1 MFIAR
6 ASRSP
11 SALRFLAAGLAAVLV
26 LVGGVAEAAHRYDE
40 GRADTLLPG
49 ITIGGFEVGGMPVD
63 EARAL
68 LARHFETPLE
78 APLTIRVG
86 DRSTTTSFRELGAT
100 TNASEQLRAARRF
113 QDDLGFPSRLYHRVT
128 GNPVERNFSVERR
141 LDREEASTALDAIAA
156 DVEIAPVNSTV
167 DTSSGFVETTPS
179 REGRAIAREKAL
191 GILEGALERG
201 TASLALPTE
210 PVPPEVTEDDHG
222 TILLVRTGENKLYR
236 YENDRLVK
244 TYPVATGQARYPT
257 PTGHFHVTLKRG
269 SPVWINPAPNGWGA
283 GMPRR
288 RGPCASCPLGLR
300 ALNINAPGIRIHGT
314 SATSSIGYN
323 ASHGCVRMTNT
334 SVIELFDQVNVGDPV
349 YIVEAG
355 PPRPPGSGLPEDY
368 PSAVGA

>member
-11 SALRFLAAGLAAVLV
+11 SALRFVAVGLAAVLV

-40 GRADTLLPG
+40 DRADTLLSG

-68 LARHFETPLE
+68 LARNFE
-78 APLTIRVG
+78 APLDAPLTVRVG
-86 DRSTTTSFRELGAT
+86 DRSSTTTFRELGAE
-100 TNASEQLRAARRF
+100 TNLSEQLAAARRF
-113 QDDLGFPSRLYHRVT
+113 QDDLGFTSRLYHRVT
-128 GNPVERNFSVERR
+128 GTPVERSFPVEPR
-141 LDREEASTALDAIAA
+141 LDRDEAAAALDALAA
-156 DVEIAPVNSTV
+156 DVVTPPVNSTV
-167 DTSSGFVETTPS
+167 DVSTGFVQITPS
-179 REGRAIAREKAL
+179 REGRTIAREEAL

-201 TASLALPTE
+201 MASVALPTE
-210 PVPPEVTEDDHG
+210 PVPPEVTEGDHG
-222 TILLVRTGENKLYR
+222 TILLVRTGENKLYH

-244 TYPVATGQARYPT
+244 VYPVATGQARYPT
-257 PTGHFHVTLKRG
+257 PTGHFHVTLKRR
-269 SPVWINPAPNGWGA
+269 SPVWINPAPTGWGA

-323 ASHGCVRMTNT
+323 ASHGCVRMTNS
-334 SVIELFDQVNVGDPV
+334 SVIELFDQVDVGDPV

-355 PPRPPGSGLPEDY
+355 PPRSPGSGLPEDY